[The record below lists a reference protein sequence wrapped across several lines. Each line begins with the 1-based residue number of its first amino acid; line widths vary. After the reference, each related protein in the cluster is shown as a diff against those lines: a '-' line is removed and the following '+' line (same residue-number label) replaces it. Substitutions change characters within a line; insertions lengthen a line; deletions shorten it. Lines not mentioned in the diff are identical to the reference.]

1 MQNECSLSL
10 SLFGAASLQLVQGGA
25 VVRPVRLCT
34 QSRNLLAYLAL
45 ARGAPRSRNEL
56 SQALRDSGDEPA
68 RSGAISSALWRLR
81 SALDAP
87 PCAAGELIFKERD
100 GQVGL
105 RTDPRLAIDIE
116 AFLQLVLPVLALPL
130 ERMDA
135 DAVER
140 LRRGVALYVGDLLPG
155 VHEDWVLRER
165 EKLRRHQLNALWRL
179 VETSERDGD
188 AAGAVRWA
196 EAILEIDD
204 LREDMHRELMR
215 LYLRAGQRALALRQ
229 YERCRAILRRQLAI
243 EPMQETQALYREIVE
258 AAISRPAGEGSRA
271 SAPGISVERAL
282 PDLLAS
288 ARRHIAAADDD
299 LARAGAHPGVA
310 APP

>member
-1 MQNECSLSL
+1 MHNECTLSL
-10 SLFGAASLQLVQGGA
+10 SLFGAASLQLVQGGE

-45 ARGAPRSRNEL
+45 ARGAPRSRSEL
-56 SQALRDSGDEPA
+56 SLALRDTGDEPA
-68 RSGAISSALWRLR
+68 RPGAVNSALWRLR

-87 PCAAGELIFKERD
+87 PCAAGGLIFKERD

-116 AFLQLVLPVLALPL
+116 AFLQHVLPVLALPL
-130 ERMDA
+130 ERVDA
-135 DAVER
+135 AAVEQ
-140 LRRGVALYVGDLLPG
+140 LQRGVALYTGDLLPG
-155 VHEDWVLRER
+155 VHDDWVLRER

-179 VETSERDGD
+179 VEICERHDD

-243 EPMQETQALYREIVE
+243 EPMPETQALYRQIVE
-258 AAISRPAGEGSRA
+258 AAIAHPRAPTPAVR
-271 SAPGISVERAL
+271 VDRAL

-288 ARRHIAAADDD
+288 ARRHIAAADED
-299 LARAGAHPGVA
+299 LARAGAHPGAA